1 MPYRLWI
8 IPPIWLAKLFL
19 VRISDV
25 ISHRHGMRSNHE
37 KRWSRQ
43 ECDIFS
49 HRNGLQV
56 EHKGPYLPW
65 KRSYETRSKSRRFW
79 KEPWTYLKL
88 QIVWKAVANNLAVS
102 YSLVINCS
110 KSSHCS
116 MCDKSLNSA
125 PLPHAKGNPNLLVMI
140 FRKSVNFESQIA
152 TCDHRFHCDHPSRW
166 PWMKWCSLRV
176 SNRYAIDVINMG
188 QLFDVVCYI
197 LFMCIYIY
205 ICCYCVTM
213 WNTWFTLWS
222 CDLHE
227 NKKSL
232 YFRSLVSSVH
242 LRAQRVKNQHVAM
255 FQRGCH
261 GMSRTIIHQNVRE
274 HEKRWKTTARIN
286 KSISADPCRQQGE
299 RVREEITSSGGRRSV
314 PQGPAVLVWRR
325 RRLWGLAAGRQ
336 GPRPAGPVRSSGPC
350 CFGVAKAPFV
360 GLGGWKTAASF
371 LVGSESD
378 VKRWGPSPAGPV
390 RPSRP
395 CCFGAAKAPFVRLL
409 AAGRQVRQLVFL

>member
-1 MPYRLWI
+1 MDNQGTTSLSWDSLRILWSIDVLLSVARSQTASLALWRAPLVSSWNTKENDTAPTKHSPIGYCTSFREINLTHHMDWNHWNVMPYRLWI

-205 ICCYCVTM
+205 VVIV
-213 WNTWFTLWS
+213 
-222 CDLHE
+222 
-227 NKKSL
+227 
-232 YFRSLVSSVH
+232 
-242 LRAQRVKNQHVAM
+242 
-255 FQRGCH
+255 
-261 GMSRTIIHQNVRE
+261 
-274 HEKRWKTTARIN
+274 
-286 KSISADPCRQQGE
+286 
-299 RVREEITSSGGRRSV
+299 
-314 PQGPAVLVWRR
+314 
-325 RRLWGLAAGRQ
+325 
-336 GPRPAGPVRSSGPC
+336 
-350 CFGVAKAPFV
+350 
-360 GLGGWKTAASF
+360 
-371 LVGSESD
+371 
-378 VKRWGPSPAGPV
+378 
-390 RPSRP
+390 
-395 CCFGAAKAPFVRLL
+395 
-409 AAGRQVRQLVFL
+409 

>member
-116 MCDKSLNSA
+116 MCDKSLNSV
-125 PLPHAKGNPNLLVMI
+125 PFPHAKGNPNLLVMI

-152 TCDHRFHCDHPSRW
+152 ACDHRFHCDHPSRW

-176 SNRYAIDVINMG
+176 SNRHAIDVINMG
-188 QLFDVVCYI
+188 QVFDVVCYI
-197 LFMCIYIY
+197 LFIYIY
-205 ICCYCVTM
+205 MLLLCNDVKHMIHIMVM
-213 WNTWFTLWS
+213 WPSRKQKIAVLPVAGVKCS
-222 CDLHE
+222 PASP
-227 NKKSL
+227 KGQKSTCG
-232 YFRSLVSSVH
+232 YVPEGMPQDVADHNSS
-242 LRAQRVKNQHVAM
+242 K
-255 FQRGCH
+255 FSG
-261 GMSRTIIHQNVRE
+261 T
-274 HEKRWKTTARIN
+274 WKTLEN
-286 KSISADPCRQQGE
+286 NFSM
-299 RVREEITSSGGRRSV
+299 
-314 PQGPAVLVWRR
+314 
-325 RRLWGLAAGRQ
+325 
-336 GPRPAGPVRSSGPC
+336 
-350 CFGVAKAPFV
+350 CFTV
-360 GLGGWKTAASF
+360 
-371 LVGSESD
+371 
-378 VKRWGPSPAGPV
+378 
-390 RPSRP
+390 
-395 CCFGAAKAPFVRLL
+395 
-409 AAGRQVRQLVFL
+409 